1 MQEAMWDDGVCD
13 ILGDGDAELEA
24 PCTSATTSQPG
35 SAASCAPP
43 ADFSAWPQQGGEMK
57 M

>member
-24 PCTSATTSQPG
+24 LCTSATTSQPG

-43 ADFSAWPQQGGEMK
+43 PDFSAWPQQGGKMEM
-57 M
+57 